1 MDPNLKLLFTHF
13 VFSLVNKVTE
23 PKIKWQNSKATDR
36 LRDTLMSDP
45 NHKWW
50 MMSAHDIF
58 QEDELIWEYPTNCA
72 DRLRRLKTAIR
83 GNMEKIAFNNNAVPE
98 HKSSPLQ
105 E

>member
-23 PKIKWQNSKATDR
+23 PKIKWQNSKA
-36 LRDTLMSDP
+36 
-45 NHKWW
+45 
-50 MMSAHDIF
+50 IF
-58 QEDELIWEYPTNCA
+58 QEDELLWEYPNNCA
-72 DRLRRLKTAIR
+72 DRLRWLKTAIR